1 MVRRVLTAAQ
11 LSLWMVGR
19 VGKACIAFLAQS
31 GRCTVRATTRDL
43 SKADYLKGIGAHEV
57 VELDLIKQDT
67 WEQAVQ
73 GCTAVFS
80 SSMDRCGTRDLHTH

>member
-1 MVRRVLTAAQ
+1 MRRVLTAAQ

-73 GCTAVFS
+73 GWA
-80 SSMDRCGTRDLHTH
+80 R